1 MNNWEAKTLDV
12 QFKNFVP
19 KALIET
25 LKHQHNTCIGRRTYM
40 KLANAIGKKILGLK
54 KLEDYSISQEDI
66 LNHFIESK
74 DDDCVNIIAI
84 PSAYPYS
91 NINETLALLVEYECG
106 FPVDIYFSK
115 KRCNSEACEDGVNSA
130 SQDPNYKDK
139 GIWIIWKKGES
150 PLLPKGVIKNDSNN

>member
-19 KALIET
+19 KALVET

-40 KLANAIGKKILGLK
+40 KLANAIGKEILGLN
-54 KLEDYSISQEDI
+54 KLENYSINQEDI

-74 DDDCVNIIAI
+74 DDDCENIIAI

-91 NINETLALLVEYECG
+91 NITEALALLVEHECG

-150 PLLPKGVIKNDSNN
+150 PFLPKWVIKNDSNN